1 MAGFKYPKGSE
12 WRKWDLHVHT
22 PSSVLN
28 NQFEGTTD
36 DEKWDKY
43 LAKLASL
50 GNISVLGL
58 TDYFSIEGYKKVKA
72 YKDSGH
78 LSNIDYLLPNV
89 ELRIL
94 PVTSEDTPIN
104 LHIIFSPE
112 IVDELDSKFFSS
124 LEYSYQDEVYKCI
137 RGDLIKLG
145 RKYKHDNTLQENI
158 AYRDGIEQFKI
169 SFDKIKEIIT
179 KDKLL
184 QEKSVIVVSNRSGDG
199 ASGIQHSS
207 LAATREGI
215 YRFVD
220 CIFSS
225 NPNDRDY
232 FLGKR
237 SDVAEE
243 VIRKYASLKPCIH
256 GSDAHRYVDICHP
269 CAKRSDAGH
278 DCENYS
284 TACELRF
291 CWIKAD
297 PTFEGLKQ
305 ILYEPESR
313 VYIGEEPP
321 SQKLE
326 KDKIIK
332 SIIISNSNNWF
343 EDNRPISLNE
353 GLVSIIGGKG
363 SGKTAILDLIAY
375 STNSYKCYEK
385 DEIKSKSF
393 LKRAFREL
401 NGTKIKIEW
410 EDGSPDEITIGNKI
424 EDSIIEGKVRY
435 LPQDYVD
442 QLCSEIGKNEIERQ
456 IENVIFQKIPPENK
470 AYFSDFKSY
479 RDAQLKV
486 INDRKNR
493 ITKQIEEINSKIF
506 EHKGLIK
513 SKDNK
518 NKQIKE
524 IENEIKKLNAEME
537 KISEALK
544 DSDEQKRVLNDLN
557 SSIEQKTTIEKIIS
571 ELKAKLLKVE
581 EITNEISVFLEGS
594 KEFADKLNDDLQA
607 IGIKKDD
614 ADRIKVI
621 LSPENLQQTV
631 DMRKK
636 EIDEEIEKQKVELE
650 RLDKTIKELNN
661 KITLEKSKQDKIKE
675 INKSLADF
683 KNKKDPLTEDIKKA
697 EESEKKLPELLNERE
712 NLFINYFGLIF
723 EEKEKLKAIYAPLEN
738 ILKESSEENEKLFD
752 FTVQFNI
759 NVNTMVTCPP
769 KTVPLVIR
777 VLG

>member
-1 MAGFKYPKGSE
+1 MTGFKYPNGSE

-50 GNISVLGL
+50 ENISVLGL
-58 TDYFSIEGYKKVKA
+58 TDYFSIEGYKKVKS

-137 RGDLIKLG
+137 RADLVKLG

-158 AYRDGIEQFKI
+158 AYKDGIEQFKVSI
-169 SFDKIKEIIT
+169 DKIKEIIT

-184 QEKSVIVVSNRSGDG
+184 QEKSVVVVSNRSGDG
-199 ASGIQHSS
+199 VSGIQHSS

-225 NPNDRDY
+225 NSSDRNY
-232 FLGKR
+232 FLGKS
-237 SDVAEE
+237 SDSIEE
-243 VIRKYASLKPCIH
+243 IIRKYTSLKPCIH
-256 GSDAHRYVDICHP
+256 GSDAHRHVDICRP

-278 DCENYS
+278 DCENHS

-305 ILYEPESR
+305 ILYEPEAR
-313 VYIGEEPP
+313 VYIGEDPP
-321 SQKLE
+321 NQKLE
-326 KDKIIK
+326 RDKIIK
-332 SIIISNSNNWF
+332 SITISNSNNWF
-343 EDNRPISLNE
+343 EDNKPMSLNE

-385 DEIKSKSF
+385 NEIKSKSF
-393 LKRAFREL
+393 LKRAFKEL
-401 NGTKIKIEW
+401 DGTKIKVEW
-410 EDGSPDEITIGNKI
+410 EDGSPDEITISNKI
-424 EDSIIEGKVRY
+424 EDSTEEGKVRY

-442 QLCSEIGKNEIERQ
+442 QLCSEIGKSEIERQ
-456 IENVIFQKIPPENK
+456 IENVIFQKILPENK
-470 AYFSDFKSY
+470 ASFSDFKSY
-479 RDAQLKV
+479 KNAQLRV
-486 INDRKNR
+486 INDKKNR
-493 ITKQIEEINSKIF
+493 ITKQIEDINSKIF
-506 EHKGLIK
+506 EHKELIK

-524 IENEIKKLNAEME
+524 IENEIKNLNAEMD

-544 DSDEQKRVLNDLN
+544 DSDEQKKVLSTLN
-557 SSIEQKTTIEKIIS
+557 TATEKKTTIEKTIS
-571 ELKAKLLKVE
+571 ELKMKVLKVE
-581 EITNEISVFLEGS
+581 EITNEISVFLENS
-594 KEFADKLNDDLQA
+594 KEFADKLKDDLQA
-607 IGIKKDD
+607 IGIKKED
-614 ADRIKVI
+614 ADRIKVV
-621 LSPENLQQTV
+621 LSPENLQQKV
-631 DMRKK
+631 DARKE
-636 EIDEEIEKQKVELE
+636 EIDKEIEKQKDELGT
-650 RLDKTIKELNN
+650 LDKKIKDWKG
-661 KITLEKSKQDKIKE
+661 KITLETSKQDKIKE
-675 INKSLADF
+675 I
-683 KNKKDPLTEDIKKA
+683 
-697 EESEKKLPELLNERE
+697 RH
-712 NLFINYFGLIF
+712 
-723 EEKEKLKAIYAPLEN
+723 
-738 ILKESSEENEKLFD
+738 
-752 FTVQFNI
+752 
-759 NVNTMVTCPP
+759 
-769 KTVPLVIR
+769 
-777 VLG
+777 